1 MSLKHVDKRI
11 VIKVDLEAKNWHT
24 FEDGTKIR
32 RERDYE
38 ELNKRI
44 TQPVNATVISSEIIP
59 IGCEVLIHHNCCH
72 DVNKIFDYENL
83 SGEAEASSVKYFSI
97 PESDCYAW
105 RDEDGELKPMKD
117 FEFALRVFEPY
128 KGVLEGIEPTLL
140 KNVLYITT
148 GNLKGFVVGV
158 LKASDY
164 EIVFQGLN
172 GREERVIRIRH
183 SEDEDFE
190 REEIIYVNHHLTEKV
205 NNGELLVG
213 LSATSCQP
221 IKTTTNE
228 VTSSINRP
236 HTFKEGKVEN

>member
-1 MSLKHVDKRI
+1 MGLKNVDGRI
-11 VIKVDLEAKNWHT
+11 VIKIDLESKNSWRFSNGHT
-24 FEDGTKIR
+24 IR
-32 RERDYE
+32 LERDVE
-38 ELNKRI
+38 NLNKRE
-44 TQPVNATVISSEIIP
+44 TQPVNAEVVSANSLP
-59 IGCEVLIHHNCCH
+59 IGCCVLVHHNCTH
-72 DVNKIFDYENL
+72 DVNRIFDYKNL
-83 SGEAEASSVKYFSI
+83 SGEVEASSVKYFSI

-105 RDEDGELKPMKD
+105 RDKNGELKPMKD

-148 GNLKGFVVGV
+148 GNLSGFVVGV

-190 REEIIYVNHHLTEKV
+190 REEIIYVDHHLTEKV